1 MGETQTKQFCICNSA
16 SAPKRRTNTLSLS
29 SSPES
34 CSKAA
39 LIHPKKQK
47 KVIKYSF
54 ERDFKL
60 LKKISE
66 GSYGS
71 IYLVLHN
78 QSNQQYAVKQ
88 INKNIKL
95 KNTEH
100 AIKENIF
107 KEKKILKNI
116 SHPFIIKLHFTFQDE
131 DSLYLVM
138 DYMNGG
144 DLSTVIHNEKFLN
157 EDTVKFYLAE
167 VYLAIKYLHS
177 KNIIHR
183 DIKSENIL
191 LDSNGHIKLI
201 DFGLDKKGIDHCN
214 LTSSF
219 IGTAECIPPEV
230 LLHQS
235 YGFNFDWWSFGILM
249 YEMIYGFP
257 PFRDFYQGGIF
268 HLILNTEP
276 LYYKLHPGSTNRKKI
291 KVSNEAIDL
300 MKALLNKNPEMRIN
314 PDEIPKHPFFCDV
327 DFDKISKQEVEVPYL
342 PIEREYERD
351 DLKL

>member
-16 SAPKRRTNTLSLS
+16 SAPKRRTNKLSLS

-60 LKKISE
+60 LKKIGE

-191 LDSNGHIKLI
+191 DGNIK
-201 DFGLDKKGIDHCN
+201 
-214 LTSSF
+214 
-219 IGTAECIPPEV
+219 
-230 LLHQS
+230 
-235 YGFNFDWWSFGILM
+235 
-249 YEMIYGFP
+249 
-257 PFRDFYQGGIF
+257 
-268 HLILNTEP
+268 
-276 LYYKLHPGSTNRKKI
+276 
-291 KVSNEAIDL
+291 
-300 MKALLNKNPEMRIN
+300 
-314 PDEIPKHPFFCDV
+314 
-327 DFDKISKQEVEVPYL
+327 
-342 PIEREYERD
+342 
-351 DLKL
+351 